1 MFRTF
6 TPQDGMT
13 FLMVASKYG
22 SESLATLVLTRNA
35 DVNQQNE
42 MRPVREVTFSIVP
55 THIVTY
61 IV

>member
-1 MFRTF
+1 
-6 TPQDGMT
+6 MT

-22 SESLATLVLTRNA
+22 SESLATLVLNRKA

-42 MRPVREVTFSIVP
+42 MRPVREVTFRIVP
-55 THIVTY
+55 THIATY